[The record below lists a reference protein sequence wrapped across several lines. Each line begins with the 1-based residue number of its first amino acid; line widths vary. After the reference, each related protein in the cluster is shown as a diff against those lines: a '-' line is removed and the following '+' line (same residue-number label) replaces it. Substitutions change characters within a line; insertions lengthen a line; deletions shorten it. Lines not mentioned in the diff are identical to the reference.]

1 VDGSA
6 KRRPVLRPRGT
17 AFLIKRC
24 GFTAVGFRGPPDG
37 ETALVADAAD
47 MRTSYGVVWREGEHP
62 LARGKL
68 ELLPR
73 TMRLDGMTGSEPTTR
88 EIAYDY
94 LSEIRIGRS
103 PEERIDGRPSL
114 VLAPRSGDTFSIA
127 SVAQAGVLAEIAERL
142 TALQLGAD
150 SPRHLAVVLPVREES
165 RDAVRELLAAGPPF
179 DPEALGLDRHQ
190 VYLTAT
196 EAIFIFESRLGADA
210 LEPLLRDSELWQSAA
225 AWHDHLSGP
234 PRIAEDVF
242 SWARSDVDLD
252 RSLLPPGLRGEDY
265 VEA

>member
-1 VDGSA
+1 MTRAGHMPARFASQ
-6 KRRPVLRPRGT
+6 
-17 AFLIKRC
+17 RC
-24 GFTAVGFRGPPDG
+24 GFSAGQFRGPPDG
-37 ETALVADAAD
+37 TTPPVDDPED

-73 TMRLDGMTGSEPTTR
+73 TIRLDGMTGSEPTTR

-142 TALQLGAD
+142 TALQLGTE
-150 SPRHLAVVLPVREES
+150 SHRRLAIVLPVKEEA
-165 RDAVRELLAAGPPF
+165 RDAVRALLAEGPPF
-179 DPEALGLDRHQ
+179 DPEALSLDRHQ

-210 LEPLLRDSELWQSAA
+210 LEPLLRDGDLWKSAA
-225 AWHDHLSGP
+225 AWHDLLAGP
-234 PRIAEDVF
+234 PHIAEDVF
-242 SWARSDVDLD
+242 SWARNDDHID
-252 RSLLPPGLRGEDY
+252 TALLPPGLRNGDTLDG
-265 VEA
+265 